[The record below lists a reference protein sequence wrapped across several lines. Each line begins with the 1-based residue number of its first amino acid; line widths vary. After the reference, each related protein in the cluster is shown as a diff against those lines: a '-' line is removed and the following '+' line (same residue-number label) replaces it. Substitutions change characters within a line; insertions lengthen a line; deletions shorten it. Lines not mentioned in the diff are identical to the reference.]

1 MITQDLVT
9 APLQHTEQDSW
20 KVMLRRILRNRS
32 FMLGGSVVA
41 VFLLLT
47 ALPFLFTSH
56 DPIGK
61 DLAHRLM
68 APSASHWFGTDD
80 LGRDVFARVVYGAR
94 ISLMVGLL
102 SVGIAMALGS
112 LIGVTAGYFGGKLG
126 EVLMRGIDI
135 LLAFPSI
142 LLAILI
148 VAILGPGLIN
158 AMIAIGIV
166 NVPIYARLLRST
178 TLQLRNQE
186 FIEAAHSVG
195 AGDWYIIFKH
205 ILPNCLS
212 PLIVQVT
219 LGIGAAILETAGLSF
234 LGLGAQPPTP
244 EWGTMLAQA
253 KDFIRTAP
261 WTLMFPGFA
270 ITMVV
275 VAFNLMGDGLRDMLD
290 PRTAKKM

>member
-9 APLQHTEQDSW
+9 APLKNTEQDSW
-20 KVMLRRILRNRS
+20 KVVLKRILRNRS

-47 ALPFLFTSH
+47 AFPFLFTSH
-56 DPIGK
+56 NPIGK
-61 DLAHRLM
+61 DLAQRLVG
-68 APSASHWFGTDD
+68 PSTTHWFGTDD

-94 ISLMVGLL
+94 ISLMVGLI
-102 SVGIAMALGS
+102 SVGIAMVAGS
-112 LIGVTAGYFGGKLG
+112 LVGVTAGYFGGKLG
-126 EVLMRGIDI
+126 EVLMRGIDV

-158 AMIAIGIV
+158 AMVAIGIV

-212 PLIVQVT
+212 SLIVQVT

-244 EWGTMLAQA
+244 EWGTMLAQS